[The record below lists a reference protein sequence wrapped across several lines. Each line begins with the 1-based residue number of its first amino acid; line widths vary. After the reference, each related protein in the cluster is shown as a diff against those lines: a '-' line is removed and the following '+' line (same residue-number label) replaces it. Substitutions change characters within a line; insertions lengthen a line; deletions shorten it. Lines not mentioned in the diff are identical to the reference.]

1 MENEFDAKARKAM
14 PAEIHMISAC
24 RDSQTA
30 SDISNVDAFKLPDP
44 KGLAGGVCTSA
55 LLKVLYDDHH
65 TPSKKL
71 SWAEILTLMRLELK
85 KKGFHQVPQLTSS
98 RLMNVDEPFR
108 IVNSS
113 PNTSLSGARRAL
125 LIGIN
130 YTGQKGELS
139 GCHNDVERI
148 KEYIM
153 NVHGFRERDITILID
168 DGKGP
173 SPTRHNIM
181 LQLKQLVKESVAG
194 DSVFFHY
201 SGHGGRL
208 ADDNGDEYDG
218 YDETLIPVDFEK
230 AGQIRD
236 DELYRYFVTKF
247 KEGVLVTSLMDCCHS
262 GTVLDLPYKFVADG
276 IQDRMQADKTLNLD
290 DILIFAVAAAS
301 AVAAVSCCDCLMTGA
316 DFL

>member
-1 MENEFDAKARKAM
+1 
-14 PAEIHMISAC
+14 
-24 RDSQTA
+24 
-30 SDISNVDAFKLPDP
+30 
-44 KGLAGGVCTSA
+44 
-55 LLKVLYDDHH
+55 
-65 TPSKKL
+65 
-71 SWAEILTLMRLELK
+71 
-85 KKGFHQVPQLTSS
+85 
-98 RLMNVDEPFR
+98 
-108 IVNSS
+108 
-113 PNTSLSGARRAL
+113 
-125 LIGIN
+125 
-130 YTGQKGELS
+130 
-139 GCHNDVERI
+139 
-148 KEYIM
+148 
-153 NVHGFRERDITILID
+153 
-168 DGKGP
+168 
-173 SPTRHNIM
+173 
-181 LQLKQLVKESVAG
+181 
-194 DSVFFHY
+194 
-201 SGHGGRL
+201 L